1 MSNNDKLKVIK
12 RGYSKE
18 AIEILEELLE
28 QAKKGEIHEL
38 VTMANYGEH
47 RYETRYTNSND
58 LVTLVGHIE
67 KIKWRMLERMSQN
80 ITVL

>member
-47 RYETRYTNSND
+47 HYETRYTNSND